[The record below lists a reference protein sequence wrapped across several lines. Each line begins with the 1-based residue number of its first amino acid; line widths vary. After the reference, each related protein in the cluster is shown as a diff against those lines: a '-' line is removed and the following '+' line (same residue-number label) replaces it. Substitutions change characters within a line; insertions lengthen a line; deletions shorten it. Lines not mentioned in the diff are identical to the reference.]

1 MGLGKVEI
9 MHKRSFWVSY
19 LISELHCIECRL
31 IPALIDDET
40 AVKRYYKKKAGKD
53 IDLDNPKTF
62 SEKINWYKL
71 NDRNPLMA
79 KCADKIGVR
88 DYITEKGYGNC
99 LNEIYGIYDK
109 VSDIDLDKLPDSF
122 VLKAAHGSHMN
133 IIVKDKSEINWHQ
146 AKMMMSSWLRQ
157 NIYWSGREWVYK
169 DIPKRIV
176 AEKYLE
182 DEHGE
187 LRDYK
192 FFCFNGIP
200 QRLEYDIGRFKGE
213 QYRNW
218 YNIDKTLIYADD
230 GTPYL
235 ETEYPTFTDEQFEQM
250 KSIAADLSSEF
261 QHVRVD
267 FYIVHGKIYIGE
279 LTFFDGGGSTIFTP
293 DEWNYKFSEDW
304 TIVK

>member
-1 MGLGKVEI
+1 MGLGEI
-9 MHKRSFWVSY
+9 KMHKRSFLESY

-40 AVKRYYKKKAGKD
+40 AVKRYYRKKTGKELNLAD
-53 IDLDNPKTF
+53 PQTF

-71 NDRNPLMA
+71 NDRKPLMA
-79 KCADKIGVR
+79 QCADKVGVR

-99 LNEIYGIYDK
+99 LNEIYGVYDK
-109 VSDIDLDKLPDSF
+109 VSDIDIDRLPKRF

-133 IIVKDKSEINWHQ
+133 IIVKDKKDINWRQ

-192 FFCFNGIP
+192 FFCFNGSPRFLQVEAGRYGTEHVRNFYDMNWDLMPFGKEIP
-200 QRLEYDIGRFKGE
+200 HSPDFIIECPILF
-213 QYRNW
+213 
-218 YNIDKTLIYADD
+218 
-230 GTPYL
+230 
-235 ETEYPTFTDEQFEQM
+235 DEM
-250 KSIAADLSSEF
+250 KRIASVLCEPFSF
-261 QHVRVD
+261 VRVD
-267 FYIVHGKIYIGE
+267 LYQVGSKVFFGE
-279 LTFFDGGGSTIFTP
+279 LTYFPAGGASDFVP
-293 DEWNYKFSEDW
+293 SEYDAVVGRMFV
-304 TIVK
+304 VK